1 MSALFNYHEWFVFV
15 VFTTVFRAGR
25 FLVAFGTVAVSSRNV
40 FVAEVFLRLDVL
52 AYETD
57 EYGFVFE
64 EIFNGAVW

>member
-1 MSALFNYHEWFVFV
+1 MSALFNNHEWFVFV

-25 FLVAFGTVAVSSRNV
+25 YLVAFGTVTVRSRNV

-57 EYGFVFE
+57 E
-64 EIFNGAVW
+64 